1 VHVRIVGMFSGI
13 FAMKTEIS
21 TRRRPGSITFPRPVT
36 YPPDSLTPLL
46 AAVRLHTLSYKGDRT
61 LTSYSRIRWAI
72 LASAAILSCGC
83 SVSHRTAVKPSAV
96 PAQLQTAS
104 KDQLIAQYNHQVQ
117 AVDSLH
123 ATVSLKVT
131 AGSAYSGVIEQ
142 YHEIN
147 AIIVAARPASIRMIG
162 QVPVVGKNIFD
173 MVSDG
178 TTFAVSI
185 PSKNKFITGPS
196 NFERKT
202 GKPVENLRPQHLLD
216 AFLWAPI
223 PDGAPVLLEEVA
235 QDVQRF
241 YVLTVIRGTS
251 PADFEIDRRIY
262 FDRSDLH
269 LARIESFAPAGRL
282 ISDATYSGSIPAGNT
297 TYPTQIVLS
306 RPAEDYKIEMEV
318 KKIAINEPVTP
329 EQFVLRQPPGSDLV
343 RVGDDSKEQHP

>member
-1 VHVRIVGMFSGI
+1 MFYKGGP
-13 FAMKTEIS
+13 T
-21 TRRRPGSITFPRPVT
+21 
-36 YPPDSLTPLL
+36 LTP
-46 AAVRLHTLSYKGDRT
+46 YF
-61 LTSYSRIRWAI
+61 RIRWAI
-72 LASAAILSCGC
+72 LASAAILTCGC
-83 SVSHRTAVKPSAV
+83 SVSHKTAVKPSAV
-96 PAQLQTAS
+96 PAQLQTATKS
-104 KDQLIAQYNHQVQ
+104 QLVDRYNHQVQ
-117 AVDSLH
+117 AINSLH

-131 AGSAYSGVIEQ
+131 AGSAYSGVIEE

-223 PDGAPVLLEEVA
+223 PDGAPVLFEEAA
-235 QDVQRF
+235 QDTQRY
-241 YVLTVIRGTS
+241 YVLTILRGS
-251 PADFEIDRRIY
+251 SLADFEIDRRIY

-269 LARIESFAPAGRL
+269 VARIESFAPAGRL
-282 ISDATYSGSIPAGNT
+282 ISDALYSGTLPAGDT
-297 TYPTQIVLS
+297 TYPAQIVLS
-306 RPAEDYKIEMEV
+306 RPAEDYKIEIEV
-318 KKIAINEPVTP
+318 KKITINEPVTA
-329 EQFVLRQPPGSDLV
+329 EQFVLHQPPGSDLV
-343 RVGDDSKEQHP
+343 RVGDEPKEQQP